1 MLFCDTWF
9 HKDNF
14 DHTTKDNLN
23 WHVPTEYKKSVTH
36 FKLLVMSEIDNYLS
50 PWHSEMLML
59 PSKAV
64 VIPGWHWMQL

>member
-23 WHVPTEYKKSVTH
+23 WHVPTEYT
-36 FKLLVMSEIDNYLS
+36 
-50 PWHSEMLML
+50 
-59 PSKAV
+59 V
-64 VIPGWHWMQL
+64 VLFWRAQEKCDTFQIISNELNW